1 MVGIYRHLRS
11 YASWLKFDI
20 LANTVKSLTL
30 ILSKEIVMDLF
41 KYTAN
46 IILKHTTHLYVGCKC
61 THFYFLDE

>member
-20 LANTVKSLTL
+20 FAKMVKSLTL

-46 IILKHTTHLYVGCKC
+46 IILKYTTNVQMGCKR
-61 THFYFLDE
+61 TDFYFLDE